1 MVTESLP
8 LLTAAQVA
16 ALEAHL
22 MTDNDSAMTAIMGRA
37 GHQLALLAAR
47 LLDEEVLD
55 RPVVVL
61 AGGGYHGGG
70 GLVAARYLVEWGA
83 WVQLLLAAPVAAY
96 PAAVAEQLD
105 ILRTLDVGIA
115 WAEEGW
121 ELPPTDLVIDALLG
135 PDLRSAPTGKVRD
148 LIYLANSSL
157 APILSLDLPSGLDPS
172 RGQLYTPHIQARATM
187 ALGLP
192 SVGIPAA
199 AAQGA
204 VGELYVADVGIPP
217 ELYAQVGLVV
227 PPLFTTDPLLRLTVV
242 GAQVIIAAA

>member
-1 MVTESLP
+1 
-8 LLTAAQVA
+8 
-16 ALEAHL
+16 
-22 MTDNDSAMTAIMGRA
+22 MGRA
-37 GHQLALLAAR
+37 GHQLALLATR

-70 GLVAARYLVEWGA
+70 GLVAARYLLEWGA
-83 WVQLLLAAPVAAY
+83 WVQLLLAAPATAY
-96 PAAVAEQLD
+96 PAGVAEQLEA
-105 ILRTLDVGIA
+105 LRALDAGIA

-135 PDLRSAPTGKVRD
+135 PDLRTPPTGKVRD

-172 RGQLYTPHIQARATM
+172 CGQLYTPHIQAAATL

-192 SVGIPAA
+192 KVGIPEA

-204 VGELYVADVGIPP
+204 VGDLYLADVGMPP
-217 ELYAQVGLVV
+217 ELYAQVGVTA
-227 PPLFTTDPLLRLTVV
+227 PPLFTTASLLRLTVV
-242 GAQVIIAAA
+242 GAQVIIAG